1 MREPNPTRFGPDGA
15 AVAAHGHSGYRHE
28 AFFYAGIDGFMAG
41 TVPLIRAATE
51 AGEPILVVVGKAK
64 LAALRDELGSD
75 CDEYLQLADMAEV
88 GANPARIIP
97 VWQEFVDR
105 NADADRRIWGIG
117 EPVWAGRTGAE
128 LAECRR
134 HEQLL
139 NLVFPDPQFSLLCPY
154 DTDTLADEVIED
166 AHRTH
171 PFVREGARIGQSA
184 AYAGAE
190 ALDSPFDA
198 PLSDPPLG
206 IAELAFNAREQLRQ
220 VRAFIAGYAREAG
233 LAQQRI
239 SDLLLAAN
247 EVATNSLVHGAGE
260 GVVAIWESDGT
271 IICEVRDGGRI
282 DDPLAGRRRPA
293 ATARGGRGLWLV
305 NQVCDLVQMRSTPQ
319 GSTVRLHMRS
329 A

>member
-1 MREPNPTRFGPDGA
+1 
-15 AVAAHGHSGYRHE
+15 
-28 AFFYAGIDGFMAG
+28 MAG
-41 TVPLIRAATE
+41 TVPLIRAASE
-51 AGEPILVVVGKAK
+51 AAEPILVVVGKAK
-64 LAALRDELGSD
+64 LAALREELGSD

-105 NADADRRIWGIG
+105 NAGADSRIWGIG
-117 EPVWAGRTGAE
+117 EPVWAGRTGDE

-171 PFVREGARIGQSA
+171 PYVREAGRTGENAS
-184 AYAGAE
+184 YAGRE
-190 ALDSPFDA
+190 GLDAPFDA
-198 PLSDPPLG
+198 PLSEPPLG
-206 IAELAFNAREQLRQ
+206 IAELAFDARAQLRQ

-233 LAQQRI
+233 LTDMRT

-247 EVATNSLVHGAGE
+247 EVATNSLMHGAGA
-260 GVVAIWESDGT
+260 GVVAIWESDGSV
-271 IICEVRDGGRI
+271 ICEVRDGGRI
-282 DDPLAGRRRPA
+282 DDPLAGRLRPA
-293 ATARGGRGLWLV
+293 PTARGGRGLWLV
-305 NQVCDLVQMRSTPQ
+305 NQVCDLVQIRSTPQ
-319 GSTVRLHMRS
+319 GNVVRLHMRT